1 MPRQSHQLPDSFGL
15 FDINTRILFTAAD
28 YSCTMGL
35 DLSACAPKFGL
46 AGNIAVLAF
55 GMISLVAAFSGN
67 AIWVVVAGI
76 LIT

>member
-1 MPRQSHQLPDSFGL
+1 
-15 FDINTRILFTAAD
+15 
-28 YSCTMGL
+28 MGL